1 MMESKSPERAA
12 TSGPKDG
19 SLEAFK
25 AWISELVNR
34 FTSNKAEIEMTEQE
48 WIRYWKEY
56 WRENNNKA

>member
-1 MMESKSPERAA
+1 MENRSNERAA
-12 TSGPKDG
+12 MSGPKNS

-25 AWISELVNR
+25 AWISELLSR
-34 FTSNKAEIEMTEQE
+34 FTSNKAEIAMTEQE